1 MNESIAGAPTYDLD
15 RERAIQGS
23 GSVLQRIDKTGAYKG
38 IFTKAK
44 SIVADSGSL
53 GIEFDFEAVNGSIAK
68 FMKLWTFNKNYEI
81 IHGQNKLNA
90 IMTCMRVHKLK
101 PINRMIKDYDLSQG
115 KEIEI
120 MAALYPDL
128 MNQPIGLFL
137 QLEEYI
143 TNAGNI
149 SFQMNIFSS
158 FNAQTMQTASEMW
171 NKQQPT
177 EIEKFIETVKDKKL
191 SPTIAQQTTQTP
203 QTPQTPQTN
212 YQSRQNKRYS
222 GNSQTTKTEIDNSHN
237 FQFDDDIPF

>member
-1 MNESIAGAPTYDLD
+1 MNENIADAPIYELD

-23 GSVLQRIDKTGAYKG
+23 GSVLQRISKTGAYKG

-44 SIVADSGSL
+44 AIVADKGSL
-53 GIEFDFEAVNGSIAK
+53 GIEFDFEAVDGSIAK
-68 FMKLWTFNKNYEI
+68 FMKLWTFNKSLEI

-101 PINRMIKDYDLSQG
+101 PAKRMIKDYDLSQG
-115 KEIEI
+115 KEVET
-120 MAALYPDL
+120 MAVLYPDL
-128 MNQPIGLFL
+128 MNTPIGLFL
-137 QLEEYI
+137 QSEEYI

-149 SFQMNIFSS
+149 SYQMNIFSA

-177 EIEKFIETVKDKKL
+177 EIEKFVETVKDKKL
-191 SPTIAQQTTQTP
+191 SPTLAQPTT
-203 QTPQTPQTN
+203 QTPQTN
-212 YQSRQNKRYS
+212 YQSRQNRQYS
-222 GNSQTTKTEIDNSHN
+222 TNNQVTKTEIDNSRD